1 MIYHLYKNQ
10 HPFKFQ
16 LTEAFT
22 DVRYFINTTLSRFRY
37 VLTET
42 IMKVEWNSF
51 VHKFPNF
58 SFYYKNSVSN
68 CIRKCLLATLTLCFT
83 LGKTVHPS
91 HTPLKCTC
99 VVKRDVAF
107 WTYYTRPAFLLPI
120 LFFSAV
126 DPAV

>member
-1 MIYHLYKNQ
+1 MYHLYKNS
-10 HPFKFQ
+10 HPFKLQ
-16 LTEAFT
+16 LTEAFIG
-22 DVRYFINTTLSRFRY
+22 VRYFINTTLSGFRY

-58 SFYYKNSVSN
+58 SFYYKNSDSN
-68 CIRKCLLATLTLCFT
+68 CIRKCLLATLTLCFIS
-83 LGKTVHPS
+83 GKTVHPS

-107 WTYYTRPAFLLPI
+107 CTYYPRPAFSSPI
-120 LFFSAV
+120 LFSSAV